1 MCVTVVTGT
10 VERPPAKKNTG
21 INAPSLGA
29 LPKILAIMHRYLMSC
44 ATWTEV
50 SQQGA
55 NLQFTS
61 LT

>member
-1 MCVTVVTGT
+1 MCVIVDTGI
-10 VERPPAKKNTG
+10 VGRPPAKKNTG
-21 INAPSLGA
+21 INAPFLGA
-29 LPKILAIMHRYLMSC
+29 LPKILAIMQRYLTIF